1 MGSRKKTR
9 ANREFLANCTNSISP
24 PLDFSLSSR
33 FGQAANYPALDRRP
47 LRGRPVVTGGGHF
60 LQNRSNSRPS
70 SLSAT
75 TDTVLSRG
83 NNPSLHGIPLPL
95 SWKNWIPHRSSIEED
110 NDFNKNLWGK
120 GEKERVTRWNP
131 SDRRWRKEKNFGN
144 KKKNRRTSRR
154 EFPLKWSNASVCGI
168 RKKDKS
174 LEKRRR
180 NDIHGGWGG
189 GGEGGRND
197 FKECFCKN
205 LWDILSIS

>member
-120 GEKERVTRWNP
+120 GEKECVTRWNP

-154 EFPLKWSNASVCGI
+154 EFPLNGVMRAFAEYGRRIKVW
-168 RKKDKS
+168 
-174 LEKRRR
+174 KRGVET
-180 NDIHGGWGG
+180 IYTGVGG

>member
-154 EFPLKWSNASVCGI
+154 GFPLNGVMRAFAEYERRIKVW
-168 RKKDKS
+168 
-174 LEKRRR
+174 KRGVET
-180 NDIHGGWGG
+180 IYTGVGG
-189 GGEGGRND
+189 GGGRND